1 MSGTCEAKKL
11 VHPKDLPIYD
21 TVQDA
26 PAPVPK
32 PEEPSAALE
41 AVKTVRLAIGDGI
54 KQVEEAKGQ
63 VDHIL
68 ETGRAHTECKPP
80 FLPKKEFLINFFPFL
95 KLL

>member
-54 KQVEEAKGQ
+54 KQASACSLTIQIYSTK
-63 VDHIL
+63 HL
-68 ETGRAHTECKPP
+68 
-80 FLPKKEFLINFFPFL
+80 N
-95 KLL
+95 

>member
-26 PAPVPK
+26 PAPAPK
-32 PEEPSAALE
+32 PEEPSVALE

-68 ETGRAHTECKPP
+68 ETGRAHTECKPVFAKERIFNQL
-80 FLPKKEFLINFFPFL
+80 FLSL